1 MLKRTNANSVRALI
15 LVWPYLTLV
24 CPGLAQNSSS
34 VSSSSGVAGGPR
46 PELVAVFHP
55 NLGSLEKVVREQLVA
70 ARAQLD
76 EVAEKP
82 GVTGAELG
90 ETYGA
95 MGKLYQAYDMPDAA
109 IASYRNAH
117 ILVPKDFRWTYY
129 LGDQYDN
136 KGELPKAISYFE
148 IARQIRP
155 ADLPA
160 LLRLAEANLEGN
172 QTDVAKPLFE
182 QALRLNPS
190 SAAALFALGKM
201 AQSEGDAVKAVR
213 YFEEALEA
221 QPTAST
227 VYYALAIA
235 HRKLGQL
242 EKARAALEHRGT
254 GRPRYAQPLL
264 DEVQQLR
271 RGKMPHWMGGN
282 QAFHEGRFA
291 DAVGHFRKMVEA
303 EPDDPIPRMYLG
315 AALSKAG
322 RPDSAIASY
331 TEALE
336 LAPTN
341 ARVHYNLG
349 VVLTEL
355 RSEQQAIGHYRA
367 AVRFDPSLQ
376 RGHFH
381 LANLLMRAKRYEEA
395 VPHYAAVVKEDPQN
409 AFARFMHSV
418 ALISAKRY
426 REAFDGLEEG
436 HKAMPD
442 NADFAHALARLLAAS
457 PDSTIRDGSRALQL
471 TQKLLENQSSVDFDH
486 AATLAM
492 ALAEVGEFSKAVQLQ
507 RNMLAEV
514 ERAGRHDLARLLRE
528 NLRLY
533 ENHQACRTPWPEDD
547 PIFSPVQ
554 EKPKLIVPE
563 GDG

>member
-1 MLKRTNANSVRALI
+1 MLKQTKINPARALI

-24 CPGLAQNSSS
+24 CPGLAQNPTS
-34 VSSSSGVAGGPR
+34 VSSSSGVADGSHS
-46 PELVAVFHP
+46 ELVAVFHP
-55 NLGSLEKVVREQLVA
+55 NLDSLERVVREQLVA
-70 ARAQLD
+70 ARAQMD
-76 EVAEKP
+76 EVADKP
-82 GVTGAELG
+82 GATDAELG
-90 ETYGA
+90 KTYGS
-95 MGKLYQAYDMPDAA
+95 MGKLYQAYAMPDAA
-109 IASYRNAH
+109 IACYRNAH
-117 ILVPKDFRWTYY
+117 ILVPDDFRWAYY
-129 LGDQYDN
+129 LGDQYYK
-136 KGELPKAISYFE
+136 KGELSNAISYFE

-160 LLRLAEANLEGN
+160 LLRLAEANLERN

-201 AQSEGDAVKAVR
+201 AQSEGDPAKAVR

-235 HRKLGQL
+235 YRKLGQL
-242 EKARAALEHRGT
+242 EKARASLERRGT
-254 GRPRYAQPLL
+254 RTPRYAQPLL

-271 RGKMPHWMGGN
+271 RGKIPHWMHGN

-303 EPDDPIPRMYLG
+303 EPDDPMPRMYLG
-315 AALSKAG
+315 VALAKVG
-322 RPDSAIASY
+322 QPDSAIESY

-341 ARVHYNLG
+341 AHVHYNLG

-355 RSEQQAIGHYRA
+355 GSEQQAIRHYRA
-367 AVRFDPSLQ
+367 AVIFDPSLQ
-376 RGHFH
+376 RGRFH
-381 LANLLMRAKRYEEA
+381 LANLLMRGKRYEEA

-409 AFARFMHSV
+409 AFARFMHSI
-418 ALISAKRY
+418 ALISTRHY

-471 TQKLLENQSSVDFDH
+471 AQKLLENESSIDLDRAV
-486 AATLAM
+486 TLAM
-492 ALAEVGEFSKAVQLQ
+492 ALAEVGEFRKAAQLQ
-507 RNMLAEV
+507 RNILAVV
-514 ERAGRHDLARLLRE
+514 ERAGRYDLVRLLRE

-533 ENHQACRTPWPEDD
+533 ENRQACRTPWPEDD

-554 EKPKLIVPE
+554 EKPELIVPE